1 MIKILDKYIIKKY
14 LSTFFFVMLIFTMI
28 ATAIDFSEKIQEF
41 IDEPCTKKQIIF
53 DYTINFIL
61 FINGM
66 LIPIYVLIGV
76 IFFTSRMA
84 YNAEMISILNAGVP
98 FHRILRP
105 YLIAGSIVLAL
116 FLLSTHFLVPM
127 GNKKRLDFERKYI
140 NKRSDKG
147 KKDNVHLF
155 IGKNLKAYVRY
166 YSPSD
171 SMIRDLRIEQIENGE
186 IKGILEASSAQWK
199 GAKQQWTLTSYEIH
213 KFDGLKESLIS
224 NYTSSLDTTLNIHPR
239 DFVFHEN
246 EKDRMTTP
254 ELIQNIKQERL
265 RGMLNP
271 KNLEIEL
278 HRRTS
283 EPFMVLILTILGLAI
298 AGRKVRGGMGLH
310 LAIGIGLGA
319 IYVFISRFSATFANA
334 NDLPAIFGVW
344 IPNILYGIIA
354 AIAMSKAQK

>member
-1 MIKILDKYIIKKY
+1 MLKILDLYIIRKY
-14 LSTFFFVMLIFTMI
+14 LGTFFFVMLIFTMI
-28 ATAIDFSEKIQEF
+28 ATAIDFSDKIQDY
-41 IDEPCTKKQIIF
+41 IDEACTKKEIIF

-98 FHRILRP
+98 FRRILRP
-105 YLIAGSIVLAL
+105 YIIAGSVVTMIY
-116 FLLSTHFLVPM
+116 LLLTHFLVPL
-127 GNKKRLDFERKYI
+127 GTKKRLDFERKYI
-140 NKRSDKG
+140 HKRTDKG

-155 IGKNLKAYVRY
+155 LDKNQKAYVRY
-166 YSPSD
+166 YSTQD
-171 SMIRDLRIEQIENGE
+171 SLIRDLRIEHLENGE
-186 IKGILEASSAQWK
+186 VKGILEASNAQWQGK
-199 GAKQQWTLTSYEIH
+199 TKNWKLSNYEIRI
-213 KFDGLKESLIS
+213 FDGMKEKLIR
-224 NYTSSLDTTLNIHPR
+224 NYQTPLDTVLNLTPR
-239 DFVFHEN
+239 DFVFYEN

-254 ELIQNIKQERL
+254 ELLENINQERI
-265 RGMLNP
+265 RGTFNP

-283 EPFMVLILTILGLAI
+283 EPFMVLILSVLGLAI

-319 IYVFISRFSATFANA
+319 VYVFISRFSATFANS
-334 NDLPAIFGVW
+334 NNMPAIIGVW
-344 IPNILYGIIA
+344 IPNFLYMIITA
-354 AIAMSKAQK
+354 YAVSKAQK

>member
-1 MIKILDKYIIKKY
+1 MLKILDKYIIKKY
-14 LSTFFFVMLIFTMI
+14 LGTFFFVMLIFTMI
-28 ATAIDFSEKIQEF
+28 ATAIDFSDKIQDY
-41 IDEPCTKKQIIF
+41 IDEACTKKEILF

-66 LIPIYVLIGV
+66 LMPIYVLIGV

-98 FHRILRP
+98 FSRILRP
-105 YLIAGSIVLAL
+105 YLMAGSIITILY
-116 FLLSTHFLVPM
+116 LLCTHFLVPN
-127 GNKKRLDFERKYI
+127 GNKKKLDFERKYI
-140 NKRSDKG
+140 HKRSDKG

-155 IGKNLKAYVRY
+155 IGKDLKAYVRY

-171 SMIRDLRIEQIENGE
+171 SMIRDLRIEKIENGE
-186 IKGILEASSAQWK
+186 VKGILEASSAQWHGNTQK
-199 GAKQQWTLTSYEIH
+199 WTLNTYEIRS
-213 KFDGLKESLIS
+213 FDGMNETLNK
-224 NYTSSLDTTLNIHPR
+224 NYQTSLDTALNIHPR
-239 DFVFHEN
+239 DFVFYEN

-254 ELIQNIKQERL
+254 ELMQSIGQERL
-265 RGMLNP
+265 RGAFNP

-283 EPFMVLILTILGLAI
+283 EPFMVLILTVLGLAI

-319 IYVFISRFSATFANA
+319 IYIFISRFSATFANA
-334 NDLPAIFGVW
+334 NELPAIVGVW
-344 IPNILYGIIA
+344 IPNMLYGLVA
-354 AIAMSKAQK
+354 AYTVMKAQK